1 LTEIL
6 QNKLATF
13 KDNFQNLDKE
23 SLDSL
28 DKMYEPD
35 IHFEDP
41 LHVVNGLGELK
52 TYFRNMYCNVQ
63 SIRFDFTHELVCDE
77 EAVLF
82 WTMHFIHP
90 RLNKGETIMVNGS
103 SHLKFRDYCYHHR
116 DYFDTTDMLFENIP
130 LLGSVIRGIKKR
142 IS

>member
-1 LTEIL
+1 MTERL
-6 QNKLATF
+6 EKKLATF
-13 KDNFQNLDKE
+13 KNNFQVLDKE
-23 SLDSL
+23 SLHRL
-28 DKMYEPD
+28 DQMYEPD

-41 LHVVNGLGELK
+41 LHIVNGLDELK
-52 TYFRNMYCNVQ
+52 SYFSNMYSNVQ
-63 SIRFDFTHELVCDE
+63 SIRFDFTHELVCGE

-90 RLNKGETIMVNGS
+90 RLNKGATIEVNGS

-116 DYFDTTDMLFENIP
+116 DYFDTTDMLFEHIP

-142 IS
+142 IN